1 MLSRS
6 LIPLKRSAQAPKGRR
21 NIATQ
26 VPASTANR
34 PMHRL
39 VQPGKRSPS
48 TVTADEAVKII
59 QSGDRVFIHSV
70 ALAPRLLIEA
80 MVARHEELREVEVC
94 HIHTET
100 PAPYADPQYH
110 KSFKSNNFFCGHN
123 VREAVNKHGAG
134 YVPVFLSEVPQ
145 LFKRGVLPIDVAMLQ
160 VSPPDKHGYCSLGTS
175 VDVSVAAAEYARVII
190 AQVNPRVPRTHGD
203 GLIHISCLDSI
214 VECDEPLPTLKV
226 EPSNDIEARIG
237 RHVASLI
244 DDGSTLQMGIGSIPN
259 AVLAQLSGHKNLGI
273 HSEMMADG
281 VIDLIEAG
289 VVNNS
294 KKTIHQHITSVGFV
308 MGTQR
313 MYDFINDNPSVQF
326 FRIEHINDPSVIRL
340 NPKVIAVNSAIEV
353 DITGQVVA
361 DSIGS
366 RIYSGVGGQ
375 MDFMRGAALSEGGK
389 PVIALP
395 SVTSKGESRISAILK
410 PGGGVV
416 TTRAHVHYV
425 VTEWGVAHLFGANL
439 HQRAKRL
446 INIAHPDHRAA
457 LDKSIWTEFH
467 DRW

>member
-1 MLSRS
+1 M
-6 LIPLKRSAQAPKGRR
+6 SAE
-21 NIATQ
+21 
-26 VPASTANR
+26 
-34 PMHRL
+34 
-39 VQPGKRSPS
+39 
-48 TVTADEAVKII
+48 EAVKII
-59 QSGDRVFIHSV
+59 QSGDRVFVHSV

-80 MVARHEELREVEVC
+80 MVARHEELRDVEVC
-94 HIHTET
+94 HIHTEQ
-100 PAPYADPQYH
+100 PAPYTDPKYL

-145 LFKRGVLPIDVAMLQ
+145 LFKRGVLPIDVALLQ

-175 VDVSVAAAEYARVII
+175 VDVSVAAAEYARTII

-203 GLIHISCLDSI
+203 GLIHISCLDS
-214 VECDEPLPTLKV
+214 VVHCDEPLPTLASV
-226 EPSNDIEARIG
+226 PPDEIETRIG
-237 RHVASLI
+237 RHVASLVE
-244 DDGSTLQMGIGSIPN
+244 DGSTLQMGIGSIPN
-259 AVLAQLSGHKNLGI
+259 AVLAQLNQHKNLGI

-281 VIDLIEAG
+281 VIDLIESG
-289 VVNNS
+289 VVNNA
-294 KKTIHQHITSVGFV
+294 KKTVHQHITSVGFV

-326 FRIEHINDPSVIRL
+326 FRIEHVNDPSVIRL

-353 DITGQVVA
+353 DVTGQVVA

-375 MDFMRGAALSEGGK
+375 MDFMRGAALSDGGK
-389 PVIALP
+389 PIIALP
-395 SVTSKGESRISAILK
+395 SVTSKGESRISAVLK

-425 VTEWGVAHLFGANL
+425 VTEWGVAQLFGANL
-439 HQRAKRL
+439 QQRAKRL
-446 INIAHPDHRAA
+446 ISVAHPDHRAA
-457 LDKSIWTEFH
+457 LEKAVWTEYH